1 MARRHSRKS
10 HRRHSRKVHR
20 KQQGGSQCAALPTL
34 NAAFAQ
40 RGGSEQVV
48 HQRGGMA
55 PYEAGGNDLL
65 MDKASM
71 VQAQSYDQLG
81 MIQEAGRLAA
91 SAQHGGR
98 RRSRKARH
106 SRKAHRKSRK
116 AHRKSRR
123 SHRRRQQ
130 RGGMAPLDMDSMLL
144 PKSAYA
150 FTGVNP
156 QFYTEASVQPALKMG
171 AGPQA

>member
-1 MARRHSRKS
+1 MARRHRSKS
-10 HRRHSRKVHR
+10 HRRHSRKARRTHRR
-20 KQQGGSQCAALPTL
+20 KQQQGGAQCSALPNL
-34 NAAFAQ
+34 NTAFA
-40 RGGSEQVV
+40 
-48 HQRGGMA
+48 QRGGMA
-55 PYEAGGNDLL
+55 PYEVGGNDLL
-65 MDKASM
+65 MDRAAM

-91 SAQHGGR
+91 AAQHGGR
-98 RRSRKARH
+98 RRSRKAH
-106 SRKAHRKSRK
+106 RKA
-116 AHRKSRR
+116 RR
-123 SHRRRQQ
+123 SHRRKSQSRRQQSRRSQ

>member
-1 MARRHSRKS
+1 
-10 HRRHSRKVHR
+10 
-20 KQQGGSQCAALPTL
+20 
-34 NAAFAQ
+34 
-40 RGGSEQVV
+40 
-48 HQRGGMA
+48 MA

-65 MDKASM
+65 MDKAAM

-98 RRSRKARH
+98 RRSRRARH

-116 AHRKSRR
+116 AQRRQSRKSQ
-123 SHRRRQQ
+123 RRQSRRQ